1 MAVQDLLS
9 QDEIDALL
17 HGVDDG
23 LVETEVEATPGSV
36 KSYDLT
42 SQDRIVRG
50 RMPTLEMINE
60 RFARYTRIS
69 MFNLLRRSADV
80 AVGGVQ
86 VMKFGEYVH
95 SLYVPTSLNLVK
107 MKPLRGTALFILD
120 AKLVFKLVDN
130 FFGGD
135 GRHAKIE
142 GREFTPTE
150 LRVVRMVLEQAFV
163 DLKEAWQAVLEMNF
177 EYVNSEV
184 NPAMANIVS
193 PSEVVVV
200 STFHIELDGG
210 GGDLHITMP
219 YSMIEPIREMLDA
232 GFQSDRRPG
241 RALDQGPARGRA
253 GRPGTARR
261 HRGPPP
267 AQAARHPAHAAGR
280 RDPGGD
286 AGTHGDARQR
296 RARLQGQAG
305 RPQGQPGATDSRSGR
320 ALALIASPE
329 KTNHGRRRKSD
340 HRGTGTGRRVG
351 GGAGRGGRRQPG
363 RHRCADGPGR
373 RDPVAEPSTPRAP
386 MEEFG
391 ASPKAPTI
399 SGLEGPNLDVILD
412 IPVTIS
418 MEVGHTDISIRNL
431 LQLNQGS
438 VIELDRLAG
447 EPLDVLVNGTL
458 IAHGEVVVVN
468 ESSASA

>member
-23 LVETEVEATPGSV
+23 LVQTESVIEPGSV

-86 VMKFGEYVH
+86 VMKFGEYIH

-107 MKPLRGTALFILD
+107 IKPLRGTALFILD

-163 DLKEAWQAVLEMNF
+163 DLKEAWQAIMEVNF
-177 EYVNSEV
+177 EYINSEV
-184 NPAMANIVS
+184 NPAMANIVG
-193 PSEVVVV
+193 PSEAIVV

-210 GGDLHITMP
+210 GGDLHVTMP
-219 YSMIEPIREMLDA
+219 YSMIEPVREMLDA
-232 GFQSDRRPG
+232 GFQSDLDDQDERWVN
-241 RALDQGPARGRA
+241 ALRQDVLDVDVPIGA
-253 GRPGTARR
+253 TVARR
-261 HRGPPP
+261 QLRL
-267 AQAARHPAHAAGR
+267 
-280 RDPGGD
+280 RDIL
-286 AGTHGDARQR
+286 HM
-296 RARLQGQAG
+296 
-305 RPQGQPGATDSRSGR
+305 QPGDIIPVEMPDEMIMR
-320 ALALIASPE
+320 ANGVPAFKVKMGSHKGNLAL
-329 KTNHGRRRKSD
+329 
-340 HRGTGTGRRVG
+340 
-351 GGAGRGGRRQPG
+351 Q
-363 RHRCADGPGR
+363 
-373 RDPVAEPSTPRAP
+373 
-386 MEEFG
+386 
-391 ASPKAPTI
+391 
-399 SGLEGPNLDVILD
+399 
-412 IPVTIS
+412 
-418 MEVGHTDISIRNL
+418 
-431 LQLNQGS
+431 
-438 VIELDRLAG
+438 VIEPIERR
-447 EPLDVLVNGTL
+447 
-458 IAHGEVVVVN
+458 
-468 ESSASA
+468 

>member
-23 LVETEVEATPGSV
+23 LVQTESAAEPGSI

-86 VMKFGEYVH
+86 VMKFGEYIH

-107 MKPLRGTALFILD
+107 LKPLRGTALFILD

-150 LRVVRMVLEQAFV
+150 LRVVRMVLDQAFI
-163 DLKEAWQAVLEMNF
+163 DLKEAWQAIMEVHF
-177 EYVNSEV
+177 EYINSEV
-184 NPAMANIVS
+184 NPAMANIVG
-193 PSEVVVV
+193 PSEAVVV

-210 GGDLHITMP
+210 GGDLHVTMP
-219 YSMIEPIREMLDA
+219 YSMIEPVREMLDA
-232 GFQSDRRPG
+232 GFQSDLDDQDERWVK
-241 RALDQGPARGRA
+241 ALKEDVLDVAVPLSAVV
-253 GRPGTARR
+253 ARR
-261 HRGPPP
+261 
-267 AQAARHPAHAAGR
+267 QLLL
-280 RDPGGD
+280 RDIL
-286 AGTHGDARQR
+286 HM
-296 RARLQGQAG
+296 
-305 RPQGQPGATDSRSGR
+305 QPGDVIPVELPEHLVMR
-320 ALALIASPE
+320 ANGVPSFKVKLGSHKGNLAL
-329 KTNHGRRRKSD
+329 
-340 HRGTGTGRRVG
+340 
-351 GGAGRGGRRQPG
+351 Q
-363 RHRCADGPGR
+363 
-373 RDPVAEPSTPRAP
+373 
-386 MEEFG
+386 
-391 ASPKAPTI
+391 
-399 SGLEGPNLDVILD
+399 
-412 IPVTIS
+412 
-418 MEVGHTDISIRNL
+418 
-431 LQLNQGS
+431 
-438 VIELDRLAG
+438 VIEPIERR
-447 EPLDVLVNGTL
+447 
-458 IAHGEVVVVN
+458 
-468 ESSASA
+468 